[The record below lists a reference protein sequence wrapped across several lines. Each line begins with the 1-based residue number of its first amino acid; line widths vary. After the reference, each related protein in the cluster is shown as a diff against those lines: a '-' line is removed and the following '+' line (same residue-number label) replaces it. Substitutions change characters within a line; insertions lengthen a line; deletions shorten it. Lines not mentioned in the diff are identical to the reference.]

1 MRPLQ
6 DLKCNATIDISH
18 VLNEALVIS
27 YTGMTYNTTSI
38 FGIEKFLTQVIV
50 LFRWEKF
57 AKSDYLNGQYY

>member
-6 DLKCNATIDISH
+6 DLKCNATIDISD

-38 FGIEKFLTQVIV
+38 FGIEVSN
-50 LFRWEKF
+50 E
-57 AKSDYLNGQYY
+57 SDSLISLREI

>member
-27 YTGMTYNTTSI
+27 YKGMTYNTTSI

-50 LFRWEKF
+50 LFR
-57 AKSDYLNGQYY
+57 